1 MTAPKKQANKRADSL
16 LAKQSQTNDELCD
29 VYIEI
34 NQTGLHH
41 KHVLRLRQHADE
53 STDDCYSCWPQVPLM
68 FANRGELQTPLEQ
81 LAPAISTACCC

>member
-1 MTAPKKQANKRADSL
+1 MNNDKIKNDQPSSQQQQRQSRKQQMTAPKKQANKRADSL

-41 KHVLRLRQHADE
+41 KHVLRLRQHA
-53 STDDCYSCWPQVPLM
+53 TDDC
-68 FANRGELQTPLEQ
+68 
-81 LAPAISTACCC
+81 